1 MSHRERRVVAP
12 IIVAVLALALALLAG
27 CGDSDVTGINQP
39 PIVSIQFP
47 QPGSS
52 VSGVGFFVQATAT
65 DDRDVR
71 RVEISLDGVLVATLD
86 EAPYEAFITS
96 LGVEPGTYPVRVRA
110 IDDQNASR
118 DAIVS
123 VAVNA
128 RSFRRLTAPEAG
140 IRHTEPAWHPQAV
153 QIAYAR
159 GGAAVNSTKNVY
171 LISALATDGLGQ
183 RVTDSALQ
191 DGNPSFSPDGAWIA
205 FESNRTGFYQVFAL
219 GLATGAV
226 SPLTNIGFANQ
237 RRPSWGKTEGVD
249 SWIVYDTDR
258 SPASA
263 TRRDLYMVKVAVEAD
278 TVTIIEPTGQPD
290 LPADTNVSDDVAPQ
304 WAAGGTLGVSSNR
317 SAGTHAVTLLEPFQP
332 QGARVVSG
340 TNQFLEEEF
349 APSFSPHATFVAFT
363 ERITGTEKVFVVAV
377 EGNGTVRYEVAPG
390 SAGFSDA
397 FDPAWSPA
405 GSKIAFVST
414 RSGTEEIW
422 ILE

>member
-1 MSHRERRVVAP
+1 MSNRMTRARAP
-12 IIVAVLALALALLAG
+12 MTLILATLALAAG
-27 CGDSDVTGINQP
+27 CGDGGVVGINQP

-47 QPGSS
+47 QPGNT
-52 VSGVGFFVQATAT
+52 VSGVGFIVQATAT

-71 RVEISLDGVLVATLD
+71 RVEISLDGVVVATLD

-96 LGVEPGTYPVRVRA
+96 LGVQPGTYPVRVRA
-110 IDDQNASR
+110 FDEQNAFR

-123 VAVNA
+123 VSVSA
-128 RSFRRLTAPEAG
+128 RAFRRLTAPEAG

-159 GGAAVNSTKNVY
+159 GGTGANTTKNVY
-171 LISALATDGLGQ
+171 VVSSLATDGLGQ

-205 FESNRTGFYQVFAL
+205 FESNRTGFYQILAL
-219 GLATGAV
+219 GLASGEV

-237 RRPSWGKTEGVD
+237 RRPSWGKTEGID

-263 TRRDLYMVKVAVEAD
+263 SRRDLYMVKVAVDAD
-278 TVTIIEPTGQPD
+278 TVTIIEPIGQPD
-290 LPADTNVSDDVAPQ
+290 LPADTNNSDDVAPQ
-304 WAAGGTLGVSSNR
+304 WAASGALGVSSNR
-317 SAGTHAVTLLEPFQP
+317 SAGTHAVTLLDPFQP
-332 QGARVVSG
+332 QGARVVNG
-340 TNQFLEEEF
+340 TNQFLEEEY
-349 APSFSPHATFVAFT
+349 APSFSPHGTFVAFT
-363 ERITGTEKVFVVAV
+363 ERITGAEKVFVVAV
-377 EGNGTVRYEVAPG
+377 EGDGSVRYEVAPG

-414 RSGTEEIW
+414 RSGTAEIW